1 MLNVIMLSAVVLSIV
16 MLNVVAPILQAN
28 GKMIGLS
35 IHPRTIGHQWWLVRL
50 YPEVKHWGRGQ
61 QIEHIS
67 SVALSLKLS

>member
-1 MLNVIMLSAVVLSIV
+1 MLNIIMLSVV
-16 MLNVVAPILQAN
+16 MLNVVAPTLQGN

-35 IHPRTIGHQWWLVRL
+35 IPLITIGHQWWLVRL

-67 SVALSLKLS
+67 YVTLSLKLS